1 MMVPTSSPRS
11 REDVVNPWR
20 HPAIGRFCRQGTLW
34 LVLLAATL
42 IARPTVHAQD
52 AADTDLEIEIQRG
65 PGLPVERHVLRCTP
79 PSGTV
84 RDPVVACNRI
94 ADPAARTTHPP
105 GGGSFPIDS
114 GSGSTIVCTQV
125 YGGPEVAFV
134 RGRFLGAP
142 VDARLTR
149 ENGCTMSSYDAT
161 MKLLGIP

>member
-1 MMVPTSSPRS
+1 LVT
-11 REDVVNPWR
+11 VL
-20 HPAIGRFCRQGTLW
+20 IGRS
-34 LVLLAATL
+34 
-42 IARPTVHAQD
+42 TVPAQD
-52 AADTDLEIEIQRG
+52 AADTQLEIEIQRG
-65 PGLPVERHVLRCTP
+65 PGLPVEHHVLRCDP

-84 RDPVVACNRI
+84 SNPAAACTRI
-94 ADPAARTTHPP
+94 ADNVAKATQPS
-105 GGGSFPIDS
+105 GGGSFPTGP
-114 GSGSTIVCTQV
+114 GSQGPIVCTQV